1 MKKKKKQKTKNI
13 LLLVFLPFKVLQTFF
28 FFLSTLHIKV
38 KGLRTIHQSFKP
50 DQPNRFGPTQRV
62 TNNFKRSSTYYLL
75 LNVSMSM

>member
-1 MKKKKKQKTKNI
+1 MKKKHSYFDFQSVCQASN
-13 LLLVFLPFKVLQTFF
+13 LFL
-28 FFLSTLHIKV
+28 LSTLHIKV

>member
-1 MKKKKKQKTKNI
+1 MKKKKKKTKNI
-13 LLLVFLPFKVLQTFF
+13 LLVVFLPFKVLQTFF

-50 DQPNRFGPTQRV
+50 DQPNRLGLTQWD
-62 TNNFKRSSTYYLL
+62 TNNFKRLSTYYLL